1 MSHLVRA
8 PSAVTDEKLVE
19 NQAEEGGSGQHA
31 LLLLLTPA
39 EVHQHPG
46 GMAHLS
52 TPRARVTYFWTT
64 ARRCLLFSMKLTR
77 RLRRGTG
84 TPGRR
89 VDAHVARAAPP
100 PLLATEPAGNTNP
113 PTPRACAGK
122 ADRGFVIA
130 DAFATPRRSLTK
142 LALEPGGIPTG
153 RRRETTRRVAQWHPD
168 SGSDHRVSPWMFH
181 PGYRSHKYSV
191 TLNTQ
196 TTSHRGGL

>member
-1 MSHLVRA
+1 MRA
-8 PSAVTDEKLVE
+8 PSAVADEKLVE

-46 GMAHLS
+46 GNGPLVHAA
-52 TPRARVTYFWTT
+52 RARGRTWTT

-84 TPGRR
+84 GRPG
-89 VDAHVARAAPP
+89 AGSTLTSLAPPP